1 MDDDTPITSSKL
13 FSNGKIYTGNPQQE
27 WAEAFYIENGVIKY
41 MGEC

>member
-13 FSNGKIYTGNPQQE
+13 FSNEKIHIGNPQQE
-27 WAEAFYIENGVIKY
+27 WAKAFYIENGVIKY